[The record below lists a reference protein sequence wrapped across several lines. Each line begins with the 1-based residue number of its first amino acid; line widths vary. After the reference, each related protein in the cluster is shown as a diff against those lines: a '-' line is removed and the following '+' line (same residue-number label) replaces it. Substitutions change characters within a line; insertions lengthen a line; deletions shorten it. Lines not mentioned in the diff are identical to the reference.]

1 MKLLEAADSERVTEV
16 RTTNRGV
23 AQLLRDVAEDGVHL
37 ARQEVQ
43 LARIEFAQIARDIGK
58 GTGFTVAAGMIGLL
72 TAQMLV
78 FGIVLLLGDALFRGH
93 YWIAAFVLTV
103 ILGGVA
109 FYLLKRGT
117 ALLSPKNMKP
127 EQTLATL
134 RRHKDG

>member
-1 MKLLEAADSERVTEV
+1 MKLLEGSDTRH
-16 RTTNRGV
+16 TTQLPTANRGV

-58 GTGFTVAAGMIGLL
+58 GTGFTVAAAMLGLL

-78 FGIVLLLGDALFRGH
+78 FGFVLLLGDALFRGH

-103 ILGGVA
+103 VLGAVA

-117 ALLSPKNMKP
+117 ALLSPRNIKP

-134 RRHKDG
+134 RRHQDG

>member
-1 MKLLEAADSERVTEV
+1 MSAGAQNI
-16 RTTNRGV
+16 NRGV
-23 AQLLRDVAEDGVHL
+23 GQLLREVAEDGAQL

-58 GTGFTVAAGMIGLL
+58 GTVLAIASAMLGLL
-72 TAQMLV
+72 TVQMLV

-103 ILGGVA
+103 ILGGIA

-117 ALLSPKNMKP
+117 ALLSPRNIKP

>member
-1 MKLLEAADSERVTEV
+1 MKMLSASE
-16 RTTNRGV
+16 TNRGV
-23 AQLLRDVAEDGVHL
+23 GQLLREVAEDGAHL
-37 ARQEVQ
+37 ARQEVH

-58 GTGFTVAAGMIGLL
+58 GTGFAVAAGMLGLL

-103 ILGGVA
+103 ILAAGA

-117 ALLSPKNMKP
+117 ALLSPKKLKP
-127 EQTLATL
+127 KQTLATL
-134 RRHKDG
+134 RRHNHG

>member
-1 MKLLEAADSERVTEV
+1 MSAGAPQI
-16 RTTNRGV
+16 NRGV
-23 AQLLRDVAEDGVHL
+23 GQLLREVAEDGAQL

-58 GTGFTVAAGMIGLL
+58 GTVLAIAAAMLGLL
-72 TAQMLV
+72 TVQMLV

-117 ALLSPKNMKP
+117 ALLSPRNIKP

-134 RRHKDG
+134 RRHRDG

>member
-1 MKLLEAADSERVTEV
+1 MKLLESADTHRATEV
-16 RTTNRGV
+16 RATNRGV
-23 AQLLRDVAEDGVHL
+23 GQLLRDVAEDGVHL

-58 GTGFTVAAGMIGLL
+58 GTGFTVAAAMIGLL
-72 TAQMLV
+72 TAQMFV

-103 ILGGVA
+103 VLGGIA

-117 ALLSPKNMKP
+117 ALLSPKNIKP

-134 RRHKDG
+134 RRQKNG

>member
-1 MKLLEAADSERVTEV
+1 MSAGAPQS
-16 RTTNRGV
+16 NRGV
-23 AQLLRDVAEDGVHL
+23 GQLLREVAEDGAQL

-58 GTGFTVAAGMIGLL
+58 GTVLAIAAAMLGLL
-72 TAQMLV
+72 TVQMLV

-117 ALLSPKNMKP
+117 ALLSPRNIKP